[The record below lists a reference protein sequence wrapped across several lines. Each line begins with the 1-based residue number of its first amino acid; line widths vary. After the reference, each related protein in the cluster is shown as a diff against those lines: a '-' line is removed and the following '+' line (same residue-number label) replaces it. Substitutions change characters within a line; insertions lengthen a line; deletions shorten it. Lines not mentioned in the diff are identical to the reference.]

1 MSYPARAPRSG
12 IDSKAN
18 AASSRFAVGC
28 AVPGASEA
36 AA

>member
-1 MSYPARAPRSG
+1 MSHPARDLRSG

-18 AASSRFAVGC
+18 AASGRYAVGC